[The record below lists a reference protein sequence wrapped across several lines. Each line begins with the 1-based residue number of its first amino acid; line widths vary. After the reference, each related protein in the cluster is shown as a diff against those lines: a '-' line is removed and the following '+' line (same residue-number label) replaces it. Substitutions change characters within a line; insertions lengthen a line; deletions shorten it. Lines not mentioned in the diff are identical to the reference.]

1 MKKLT
6 LLIIILFFSC
16 ENQSVIKRPN
26 VILIMTDDQGYGDL
40 GANKNQNIITPNLD
54 DFADKSI
61 RFNNFFVSPVCAPTR
76 SSLMTGRYSLR
87 TGVRDTYNG
96 GAMMSSNETTI
107 AEILKEANYSTG
119 IFGKWHLGDNYPF
132 RPSDQG
138 FDESL
143 IHLAGGI
150 GQVGDFTNY
159 YAKNTSYFDPILWKN
174 NEQKKYEGYCSDI
187 FTNNAIEFIEKNK
200 SNSFFCYLSFNAP
213 HTPLQV
219 PKEYENL
226 YNNLELNTEYYDG
239 NQLVKMTK
247 KDIDDTSK
255 IYGMISNI
263 DDNLGKV
270 VNKLKELRI
279 EDETIIIFM
288 TDNGPQ
294 QFRYN
299 GNMKGRKGSV
309 YNGGI
314 RVPFFLKVP
323 NKFKD
328 VKVKEINKLSAHID
342 LVPTISELCDVEL
355 PKNKKI
361 DGKSLIPLLEGK
373 NTENRYLFSYWTRR
387 FPEKYINMSIQN
399 DEFKLVGN
407 NNYDSAIEKFELYD
421 LINDPNE
428 KNNIIKENIP
438 IAAEFK
444 YEMEKSLNEL
454 TKSKNILNP
463 PRIIVGTKNENPTF
477 LNRNDASGDR
487 GIWAQNDIYTMWKVK
502 FKKGTYN
509 LKFKFKDSIKKSGTI
524 FTEINNMVYSKKFNE
539 PIDDVIEMK
548 GIEIEDSNVDLISF
562 LRVGN
567 TKIYPFWIEIN
578 NKNEE

>member
-1 MKKLT
+1 M
-6 LLIIILFFSC
+6 
-16 ENQSVIKRPN
+16 
-26 VILIMTDDQGYGDL
+26 
-40 GANKNQNIITPNLD
+40 IT
-54 DFADKSI
+54 
-61 RFNNFFVSPVCAPTR
+61 
-76 SSLMTGRYSLR
+76 
-87 TGVRDTYNG
+87 
-96 GAMMSSNETTI
+96 
-107 AEILKEANYSTG
+107 
-119 IFGKWHLGDNYPF
+119 
-132 RPSDQG
+132 
-138 FDESL
+138 
-143 IHLAGGI
+143 
-150 GQVGDFTNY
+150 
-159 YAKNTSYFDPILWKN
+159 
-174 NEQKKYEGYCSDI
+174 
-187 FTNNAIEFIEKNK
+187 
-200 SNSFFCYLSFNAP
+200 
-213 HTPLQV
+213 
-219 PKEYENL
+219 
-226 YNNLELNTEYYDG
+226 
-239 NQLVKMTK
+239 
-247 KDIDDTSK
+247 
-255 IYGMISNI
+255 
-263 DDNLGKV
+263 
-270 VNKLKELRI
+270 KLKELRI

-438 IAAEFK
+438 IALEFK

-463 PRIIVGTKNENPTF
+463 PRIIIGTKNENPTF

-539 PIDDVIEMK
+539 PLDDVIEMK

-578 NKNEE
+578 KKNEE